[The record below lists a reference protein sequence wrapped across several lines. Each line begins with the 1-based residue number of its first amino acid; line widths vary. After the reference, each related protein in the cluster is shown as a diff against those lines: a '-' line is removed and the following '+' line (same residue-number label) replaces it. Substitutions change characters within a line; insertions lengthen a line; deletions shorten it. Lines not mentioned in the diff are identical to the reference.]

1 MNSLDDLAG
10 GRVVK
15 PRTAADHIADRLREA
30 IVKGLIEA
38 GTALRQDDLASKF
51 GISRMPVRDALRT
64 LEAEGFVS
72 IHPTRGTFV
81 SLIDTGEIHEIFV
94 LRQLLECAAL
104 RLSFP
109 HITTQ
114 MLDEADQIL
123 DRIEE
128 GADFAQWGMLNLEFH
143 MILYRPCRNKRLL
156 SAIEA
161 QNNAAER
168 YIRFLATIT
177 DFRSRSGTEHR
188 DIVAACREGNQTL
201 AVERLTE
208 HLQVGCLTLT
218 DAVENRP

>member
-1 MNSLDDLAG
+1 M
-10 GRVVK
+10 VK

-51 GISRMPVRDALRT
+51 GISRMPVRDALRA

-81 SLIDTGEIHEIFV
+81 SLIDTGEIQEIFV
-94 LRQLLECAAL
+94 LRQILECAAL
-104 RLSFP
+104 RLAFP
-109 HITTQ
+109 HITAE
-114 MLDEADQIL
+114 MLDAADRIL

-128 GADFAQWGMLNLEFH
+128 GADFAQWGMLNLQFH
-143 MILYRPCRNKRLL
+143 MILYRPCGNRRLL
-156 SAIEA
+156 STIEA

-168 YIRFLATIT
+168 YIRFLATIK
-177 DFRSRSGTEHR
+177 DFRSRSGAEHR
-188 DIVAACREGNQTL
+188 DIVAACREGNQTR
-201 AVERLTE
+201 AIERLTE

-218 DAVENRP
+218 DAVENRS